1 MPNGTASLDTM
12 PKYVSSPLPSGV
24 LSGRLGNTKVGG
36 LSFASLTSTTTVTE
50 ENPVPV
56 LDVVGTEIQNVF
68 IKHPFECPV
77 LCKKLRHCQSLS
89 GMVLLRPKLAPLIKM
104 LSDIL

>member
-1 MPNGTASLDTM
+1 MVLNGTAFRETI

-24 LSGRLGNTKVGG
+24 LSGRDGNTKVGG

-56 LDVVGTEIQNVF
+56 LDVVGTKMQNAL
-68 IKHPFECPV
+68 H
-77 LCKKLRHCQSLS
+77 
-89 GMVLLRPKLAPLIKM
+89 LA
-104 LSDIL
+104 